1 MPELTMPEVMESID
15 HLLDDLDFICRHGL
29 ATYRTY
35 PPAILIEHD
44 ARATASNIYCHM
56 LAEAERRLLNVPGV
70 LLKDIRGLK
79 AFLVSDVAVIRLKR
93 MDEDGRSRNYPTKQ
107 AKDFDRGQP
116 LPGLPPP
123 ATRLTVGYL
132 ADATGTSVQRV
143 QVAKPTGREIDW
155 CAAIVPEGDRVDGGQ
170 RWIDV
175 TRQGRF
181 AA

>member
-1 MPELTMPEVMESID
+1 MPTMSEVMNSVD
-15 HLLDDLDFICRHGL
+15 HLLDELDAVCRHGL
-29 ATYRTY
+29 ATYRRY
-35 PPAILIEHD
+35 PAEFLIEHD
-44 ARATASNIYCHM
+44 QRAAATNTYCHM
-56 LAEAERRLLNVPGV
+56 LAEGERRLLGGDGITPA
-70 LLKDIRGLK
+70 DIKGLK
-79 AFLVSDVAVIRLKR
+79 VFIVGEVAVIRFKR

-107 AKDFDRGQP
+107 AKDFDKGMS

-132 ADATGTSVQRV
+132 ADPTGTVVRRV
-143 QVAKPTGREIDW
+143 QVAKPHGREIDW
-155 CAAIVPEGDRVDGGQ
+155 CAAIVPASERAEGAQ

>member
-1 MPELTMPEVMESID
+1 MFEPTMEEAMQRID
-15 HLLDDLDFICRHGL
+15 HLLDDLDSICRHGL

-35 PPAILIEHD
+35 PSAILIEHD
-44 ARATASNIYCHM
+44 ARAAASNTYCHM

-79 AFLVSDVAVIRLKR
+79 AFLVGDVAVIRLKR
-93 MDEDGRSRNYPTKQ
+93 MDEDGRSSNYPTKQ

-123 ATRLTVGYL
+123 AIRLAVGYL

-155 CAAIVPEGDRVDGGQ
+155 CAAIVPESDREEGGA